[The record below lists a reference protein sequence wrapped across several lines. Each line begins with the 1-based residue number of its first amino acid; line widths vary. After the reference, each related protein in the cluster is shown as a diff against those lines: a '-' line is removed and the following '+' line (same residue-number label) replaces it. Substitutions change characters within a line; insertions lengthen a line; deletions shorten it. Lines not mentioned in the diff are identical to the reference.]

1 MFQLIQSGARA
12 AIRSC
17 PRAALAGALLA
28 VAVAASGQEP
38 FPSRPITMIVPFPP
52 GGVAD
57 LTGRP
62 IAVAMEKSLGQK
74 VVVEN
79 KAGAGGGIGMAQVAK
94 SKPDGYTIMTALSSI
109 SVIPEADKLLGRSP
123 MYTLDQLAPIALVSA
138 DPTILVVRTESPWK
152 TAKEFLDDAKKR
164 PGAISYSSSG
174 IYGTLHVAMA
184 MLADAAGVQLHH
196 VPFTGAGPAITAL
209 LGGHVDA
216 LATGPGTVI
225 QHIKAG
231 KLRALGSWGEKRLDA
246 LPDLPTFKEL
256 GYNAEFFIWSG
267 LFAPAGTPQPVLTA
281 LRNAAKEA
289 VNDPQFKQ
297 AMAAIETPI
306 YYLDAPEFQK
316 FWDNDAKRLAAVVKK
331 IGPVEEKPK

>member
-1 MFQLIQSGARA
+1 MQFRLSSAVRA
-12 AIRSC
+12 VLCSV
-17 PRAALAGALLA
+17 ALVTLFIAGAHA
-28 VAVAASGQEP
+28 QEP
-38 FPSRPITMIVPFPP
+38 YPNKPITMIVPFPP

-62 IAVAMEKSLGQK
+62 TAAAMEKALKQK
-74 VVVEN
+74 IVIEN

-94 SKPDGYTIMTALSSI
+94 SKPDGYTIMMALSSV
-109 SVIPEADKLLGRSP
+109 SVIPEADKILGRAP
-123 MYTLDQLAPIALVSA
+123 MYTLDQLSPIALVSA
-138 DPTILVVRTESPWK
+138 DPTILVVRAESPWK
-152 TAKEFLDDAKKR
+152 TVKEFVDDAKKR

-184 MLADAAGVQLHH
+184 MLGDAAGVSLHH
-196 VPFTGAGPAITAL
+196 VPFSGAGPAITAL

-231 KLRALGSWGEKRLDA
+231 KLRALAGWGDKRLDA
-246 LPDLPTFKEL
+246 LPDLPTLKEL
-256 GYNAEFFIWSG
+256 GYNAEFYIWSG
-267 LFAPAGTPQPVLTA
+267 LFAPAGTPAPVLAT
-281 LRNAAKEA
+281 LRQAAQEA
-289 VNDPQFKQ
+289 VKDAQFKS
-297 AMAAIETPI
+297 AMATIETPI

-331 IGPVEEKPK
+331 IGKVEEKK